1 MMVIHTPPTRIPII
15 PSDTSYHTHP
25 TSEIVDKFG
34 FEFKMN
40 PLTYPGGGKIITGL
54 SASAEGQGLV
64 KMSEPLSSARR
75 RREASLA
82 QHAKKRAIEMNKQH
96 TTKPSG
102 NNNNNINSIEGT
114 QYDGFTVGRLMQA
127 ERSIQL
133 HLDRRR
139 MPPKTTHTKA
149 NINADRYY
157 GLPGCPP
164 PPPPSRKACQRILT
178 RLHINMTYSQRRP
191 YQNILLSEHY
201 YTTSVQALMPPVKSA
216 S

>member
-164 PPPPSRKACQRILT
+164 PPPLPQSLPTHLDKTPHQYALFAEKAISKHPLERTL
-178 RLHINMTYSQRRP
+178 LHHIS
-191 YQNILLSEHY
+191 
-201 YTTSVQALMPPVKSA
+201 TSSYAPC
-216 S
+216 